1 LHESK
6 RAKEGIKNVTLW
18 NLDDDSILERQ
29 KKITQSML
37 IQSQQKQN
45 IIDLYRLRSIVDGV
59 TTISIINISI
69 VDYD

>member
-29 KKITQSML
+29 KKLTQSML